1 MKFAQIAAYVAEFI
15 QNHLLISI
23 AVLVVVVYFFYQS
36 PKESFKV
43 LVIIAILVI
52 AGYFVLQLG
61 SFTDTSVSEKKKMID
76 KTKRQ
81 LDE

>member
-1 MKFAQIAAYVAEFI
+1 MKFAQIAAYVAEFL